1 MIDFSIERELPGGI
15 TFEAS
20 YVGRRG
26 RKLPILRDYA
36 MPADLCDPQ
45 SHTCALDAARQLVGA
60 SANGVALA
68 DIGTIPFWEDMFPDF
83 GPSGS
88 NGGCLGWEVLGSGC
102 GYSATQVAYDYII
115 GYHGLDGAPGFGA
128 STAWQDFDFFT
139 FPAASKLGAFTFF
152 PSQYVNLPTW
162 TTIGR
167 SEYHS
172 LQLSMRKRVSH
183 GFSYALNYTLSK
195 SLDHS
200 STPERQE
207 TDGFFTGGYT
217 GFTINA
223 WQPNLE
229 YSYSDFDMRHQFN
242 GYMTWDLPVG
252 RGRHFGSNM
261 HSFANA
267 IVGGWQLS
275 SILRFNSGVPANVVN
290 GRTWPTNWNLQG
302 NATCAPKGANL
313 LGLDVGPCPATQNAH
328 SAHHGSSGAATPN
341 LFANP
346 DEAIQHFRFTE
357 PGGRGQRNVLRGDG
371 YGEVDLGIAKTFTMP
386 YSEKHKLLFRWDIL
400 NLLNQASFDVSNNG
414 NFDIQ
419 QPANFGD
426 YTQMLGFPRR
436 MQGSLRYEF

>member
-1 MIDFSIERELPGGI
+1 MG
-15 TFEAS
+15 
-20 YVGRRG
+20 
-26 RKLPILRDYA
+26 
-36 MPADLCDPQ
+36 
-45 SHTCALDAARQLVGA
+45 
-60 SANGVALA
+60 
-68 DIGTIPFWEDMFPDF
+68 
-83 GPSGS
+83 
-88 NGGCLGWEVLGSGC
+88 VLGSGC

-115 GYHGLDGAPGFGA
+115 GYHGLDGQPGFGA
-128 STAWQDFDFFT
+128 STAWQDFDFFA
-139 FPAASKLGAFTFF
+139 FPAASKLGTFTFF

-183 GFSYALNYTLSK
+183 GISFAANYTLSK

-207 TDGFFTGGYT
+207 SDGFFTGGYT

-242 GYMTWDLPVG
+242 TYLTWDLPVG
-252 RGRHFGSNM
+252 RGRRFGSGM
-261 HSFANA
+261 HSVVNA

-275 SILRFNSGVPANVVN
+275 SILRFNSGVPANIVN

-302 NATCAPKGANL
+302 NATCAPVGSNL
-313 LGLDVGPCPATQNAH
+313 LGLDVGPCPATQNSH
-328 SAHHGSSGAATPN
+328 SAHHGGGTEGTPN

-371 YGEVDLGIAKTFTMP
+371 YGTVDLGIAKSFTMP
-386 YSEKHKLLFRWDIL
+386 YSDKHNLLFRWDIL
-400 NLLNQASFDVSNNG
+400 NLFNHASFDVSNNG

-436 MQGSLRYEF
+436 MQVSLRYEF